1 MLPEAF
7 GSFNDLVLDLM
18 PGELSRSARRRR
30 SSPQYSLEM
39 FWEIQ
44 LMRRRILQVGSNDS
58 PGPGNLLMYWLS
70 LDARFEVLGA
80 PYSLLSV
87 SLSASQKLYTRRGT
101 LVGVSGKAENVS
113 LIIRT
118 FIQFESIAD

>member
-1 MLPEAF
+1 LKAHDTTFDIGIYHQQQQPCAVEYRWVMLPEAF

-44 LMRRRILQVGSNDS
+44 LMRRRTLQVGNSEQT
-58 PGPGNLLMYWLS
+58 GFKRY
-70 LDARFEVLGA
+70 
-80 PYSLLSV
+80 
-87 SLSASQKLYTRRGT
+87 
-101 LVGVSGKAENVS
+101 
-113 LIIRT
+113 
-118 FIQFESIAD
+118 AD